1 MWNQPEPDEAGKK
14 KLASSILGKEG
25 DTTGNR
31 PSAAEED
38 NEPDNS
44 DEEPQKPI
52 ERMVL
57 ERAHN
62 GYVLS
67 HHYQQPEPAATA
79 EAMTSPEHKRI
90 PPKTHV
96 FKRPEELHDHVGK
109 MLKHVVPARDG
120 LKGGREY

>member
-67 HHYQQPEPAATA
+67 HHYQQPEPRCNPRGDDVARAQA
-79 EAMTSPEHKRI
+79 N
-90 PPKTHV
+90 
-96 FKRPEELHDHVGK
+96 
-109 MLKHVVPARDG
+109 PAQDPRVQAP
-120 LKGGREY
+120 GGVA